1 MTAPDGLRCF
11 PHGPHPSRWHAKIG
25 GKVIL
30 GVRIEFY
37 KKVGDVGEPSQDML
51 GALYRDHGFR
61 AAGAK
66 D

>member
-1 MTAPDGLRCF
+1 MA
-11 PHGPHPSRWHAKIG
+11 HPSRWHAKIG
-25 GKVIL
+25 GMVIL

-51 GALYRDHGFR
+51 GALYRDHGLR